1 MVSVINPTQYGLP
14 VLRRKTLTKALL
26 LLLAMTAGSVFAQ
39 SAPLQTASLTPAHM
53 QAAYGI
59 PAQNKPQGQSLDE
72 LGLIAEQY
80 LIEKTKDLAGKTE
93 ITITPL
99 DNRLRL
105 PACANLV
112 AYQSQGAR
120 IWGKTTVA
128 IRCEGPET
136 WRIMVKAHVKIHTA
150 YLVAAKV
157 LPQGHV
163 IRDADLTLVTGD
175 ITAMRPGVLT
185 SKEHATGR
193 TVVRSMQPGTAIWAE
208 QLRAPRAI
216 QQGQS
221 VRIISQGRGFSISG
235 EGYAINSASEGQVAK
250 AKMPN
255 GAIIRGIA
263 KADGIIEVNF

>member
-1 MVSVINPTQYGLP
+1 MVSVINPIQHGLP
-14 VLRRKTLTKALL
+14 VATRKHLINALFWL
-26 LLLAMTAGSVFAQ
+26 FALPVGSAFAQ
-39 SAPLQTASLTPAHM
+39 SAALQTAALPPAQT
-53 QAAYGI
+53 QAAYAVA
-59 PAQNKPQGQSLDE
+59 AQNTPQSQSLDE

-80 LIEKTKDLAGKTE
+80 LIAKTRDLAGKTE

-105 PACANLV
+105 PACSNLV
-112 AYQSQGAR
+112 PYQSQGAR

-128 IRCEGPET
+128 IRCEGPDA
-136 WRIMVKAHVKIHTA
+136 WRIMVRAHVKIHTA
-150 YLVAAKV
+150 YLAAAKV

-163 IRDADLTLVTGD
+163 IRESDLTLITGD

-185 SKEHATGR
+185 SKEHAVGR
-193 TVVRSMQPGTAIWAE
+193 TVVRAMQPGAAIWAE
-208 QLRAPRAI
+208 QLRAPKAI

-235 EGYAINSASEGQVAK
+235 EGYAINSANEGQVAK

>member
-1 MVSVINPTQYGLP
+1 MVFVINSPRYGLP
-14 VLRRKTLTKALL
+14 VLRRKKLTKALL
-26 LLLAMTAGSVFAQ
+26 WLLAMTAGHAFAQ
-39 SAPLQTASLTPAHM
+39 SATLQTASLSPAKT
-53 QAAYGI
+53 QAAYPL
-59 PAQNKPQGQSLDE
+59 PAQNTPQGQSLDE
-72 LGLIAEQY
+72 LGLIAEQF
-80 LIEKTKDLAGKTE
+80 LIEKTKDLTGKAE
-93 ITITPL
+93 IAITPL
-99 DNRLRL
+99 DNRLKL

-136 WRIMVKAHVKIHTA
+136 WRVMVKAHVKIHTA
-150 YLVAAKV
+150 YLVAARV

-163 IRDADLTLVTGD
+163 IRESDLTLVTGD

-185 SKEHATGR
+185 SKEHAAGR
-193 TVVRSMQPGTAIWAE
+193 TVIRSMQPGTAIWVE
-208 QLRAPRAI
+208 QLRSPKAI

-221 VRIISQGRGFSISG
+221 VRIISQGRGFFISG

>member
-1 MVSVINPTQYGLP
+1 MAT
-14 VLRRKTLTKALL
+14 RKYLKNALFWLFALT
-26 LLLAMTAGSVFAQ
+26 TSSVFAQ
-39 SAPLQTASLTPAHM
+39 SPVLQTATLTPPQT
-53 QAAYGI
+53 QAVYAV
-59 PAQNKPQGQSLDE
+59 PAQNTPQSQSLDE

-80 LIEKTKDLAGKTE
+80 LVEKTKGLVGKTE

-105 PACANLV
+105 PACRNLV

-128 IRCEGPET
+128 IRCEGPEA
-136 WRIMVKAHVKIHTA
+136 WRIMVKADVKIHTD
-150 YLVAAKV
+150 YLAAAKV

-163 IRDADLTLVTGD
+163 IRESDLTLIVGD

-185 SKEHATGR
+185 SKEHAVGR
-193 TVVRSMQPGTAIWAE
+193 TVMRAMQPGAAIWAE
-208 QLRAPRAI
+208 QLRAIRAI

-235 EGYAINSASEGQVAK
+235 EGYAINSANEGQVAK

-255 GAIIRGIA
+255 GAIVRGIA